1 MIILTTKRYW
11 LLPCLFTMGFSALAA
26 RVLYLYEHRDNFKQ
40 TIQKARQRTQVLQ
53 AHRGKILDRNGQCL
67 VSNQQVY
74 EVGVDL
80 TQVQAQDLNQ
90 LPQLASLIKVPL
102 NKLEEIWNCAPTCR
116 WKKIKSDVPASSY
129 EKICALKVKGI
140 YGNERIK
147 RIYIDTPSLGHIVG
161 FVNHEGQPVCGI
173 ERSMHFYLNG
183 QAGASTIEI
192 NGKFQEMAQF
202 RPHSTPAAEGNN
214 VEISLDAKIQSIVAN
229 VLENAYQQYHPQSI
243 QCLVSNPKSGEILA
257 LVIYPGFDPNH
268 YGRYPTENLKNKA
281 ASDVYEPG
289 SVFKAITISAALDTN
304 SVTES
309 DSFDCGLTH
318 AEYRG
323 KRLPLPKDWKPFN
336 KRMSVADILTNSSNK
351 GTVQVAFKLGAEN
364 LFRYGQRFGFGEST
378 RSGLAGET
386 RGIFRSPKEWDG
398 LTITRLPIGHALAC
412 SLLQMHY
419 AMGAIANDGQLMY
432 PQLVRRVYDANGEII
447 KTFAPIIRR
456 QVIKK
461 QTAQKM
467 RQLLTHS
474 SSSKAYIPR
483 YSVAGKT
490 GTSQKIVNGQYSHTQ
505 HISSFSGF
513 FPSKSP
519 RIQVTIVVDSPQS
532 KGIAYGSQI
541 ASPIFKEIAEGIIAY
556 MGIPPQP
563 QLS

>member
-214 VEISLDAKIQSIVAN
+214 VEISLDAK
-229 VLENAYQQYHPQSI
+229 
-243 QCLVSNPKSGEILA
+243 NP
-257 LVIYPGFDPNH
+257 VH
-268 YGRYPTENLKNKA
+268 
-281 ASDVYEPG
+281 
-289 SVFKAITISAALDTN
+289 
-304 SVTES
+304 
-309 DSFDCGLTH
+309 
-318 AEYRG
+318 RG
-323 KRLPLPKDWKPFN
+323 KRA
-336 KRMSVADILTNSSNK
+336 R
-351 GTVQVAFKLGAEN
+351 E
-364 LFRYGQRFGFGEST
+364 
-378 RSGLAGET
+378 
-386 RGIFRSPKEWDG
+386 
-398 LTITRLPIGHALAC
+398 RLPTISSAIDTVLGQQSKIRRNLGIGHL
-412 SLLQMHY
+412 
-419 AMGAIANDGQLMY
+419 
-432 PQLVRRVYDANGEII
+432 
-447 KTFAPIIRR
+447 
-456 QVIKK
+456 
-461 QTAQKM
+461 
-467 RQLLTHS
+467 
-474 SSSKAYIPR
+474 
-483 YSVAGKT
+483 
-490 GTSQKIVNGQYSHTQ
+490 
-505 HISSFSGF
+505 
-513 FPSKSP
+513 P
-519 RIQVTIVVDSPQS
+519 RIRPQS
-532 KGIAYGSQI
+532 LRTLSHRK
-541 ASPIFKEIAEGIIAY
+541 FKEQG
-556 MGIPPQP
+556 G
-563 QLS
+563 LRCL